1 MAARFYVPENL
12 EAGQLSF
19 DGSEFHHM
27 IRVTRHQVG
36 DTVRLFDGT
45 GREADAKIT
54 FISRHAA
61 TLKVGNVEKICE
73 TDHPQLILA
82 VAMPKSSRAGWLVEK
97 AVELGVSKII
107 PLKTSR
113 TVVNP
118 RESKLETLRGNIVSA
133 CKQCGRSRLMEID
146 SSMTWADFAD
156 SVMQENVT
164 VVAHPGGAP
173 FTESFVQGIV
183 SEASRSGQKNSSDKN
198 IVVAIG
204 PEGGFSVEE
213 VTLALTRD
221 ASLVSL
227 GPRTLRVETAA
238 LAVATVF
245 ESAQLA
251 ENPRLPH

>member
-1 MAARFYVPENL
+1 MVARFYVPENMK
-12 EAGQLSF
+12 AGQLSF

-61 TLKVGNVEKICE
+61 TLKVGKVEKIPE
-73 TDHPQLILA
+73 VDHPQLILA

-97 AVELGVSKII
+97 AVELGVSRII

-113 TVVNP
+113 TVVDP

-146 SSMTWADFAD
+146 SSMTWADFVD
-156 SVMQENVT
+156 SVMQDNVAA
-164 VVAHPGGAP
+164 VAHPGGAP
-173 FTESFVQGIV
+173 FTESFVQGMV
-183 SEASRSGQKNSSDKN
+183 SEASRSGRKKSSDKN

-213 VTLALTRD
+213 VTLALTRG

-251 ENPRLPH
+251 D